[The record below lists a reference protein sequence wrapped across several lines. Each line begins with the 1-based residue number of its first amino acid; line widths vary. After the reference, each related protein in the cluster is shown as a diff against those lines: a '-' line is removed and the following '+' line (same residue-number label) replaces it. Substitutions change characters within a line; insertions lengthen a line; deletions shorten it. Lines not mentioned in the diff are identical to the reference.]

1 MTCLWHALLRRA
13 HLDLTLAYLEHA
25 ATTFPKVTK

>member
-1 MTCLWHALLRRA
+1 MTRLYHRLLRRA

-25 ATTFPKVTK
+25 ATTFPKVTR